1 MPATHVDAADLT
13 IQAIAERDTQV
24 LARNKQDESMA
35 SFVSRA
41 LTNFRASRRLPL
53 LPLRLQLSPRL
64 LLKPLPVPRSPLGLT
79 RHRKQHLRPPLQL
92 PPLPP
97 SFSTLATPPSPRSPT
112 ALPARLSQPSRF
124 PAEARLVNLEDSE
137 ANINAGPHAESRDV
151 MVAQIK
157 NDGVSAAPVSRDLT
171 LAQISDQ
178 ADEVDEDAEDAPSQA
193 QAQ

>member
-1 MPATHVDAADLT
+1 
-13 IQAIAERDTQV
+13 
-24 LARNKQDESMA
+24 MA

-112 ALPARLSQPSRF
+112 ALPARLSQPSKF